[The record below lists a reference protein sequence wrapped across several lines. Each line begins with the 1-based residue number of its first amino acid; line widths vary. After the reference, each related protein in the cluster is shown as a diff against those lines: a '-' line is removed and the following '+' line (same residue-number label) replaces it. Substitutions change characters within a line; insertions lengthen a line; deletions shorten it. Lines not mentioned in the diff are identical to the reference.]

1 MACRSVGRAS
11 VAADEIKQKT
21 GVGDYRLIVMPL
33 DLSSLSSVRS
43 FASNF
48 KTSWLLFFH
57 YYTDTTDLYTMIYLC
72 VGRLFN
78 TDDDW

>member
-1 MACRSVGRAS
+1 VYMACRSVDRAS

-21 GVGDYRLIVMPL
+21 GVGDDRLIVMPL

-48 KTSWLLFFH
+48 KTS
-57 YYTDTTDLYTMIYLC
+57 
-72 VGRLFN
+72 
-78 TDDDW
+78 